1 MRYLIFI
8 AIFFNL
14 ALSADI
20 KKDLYHLYQDKQ
32 YEKACK
38 QGLKVFQKYRKDEEF
53 VSLYAFSCLYADHID
68 RLAVPISVLKYSEEA
83 RSNSAYF
90 AVILMQKKLLYHALV
105 DNYKINT
112 LKLPST
118 DHVLSIVFDLYSK
131 TDSSRKRSHYTF
143 QDKQNSKISYKLYL
157 KNDTRLK
164 KMVIEEYYD
173 TIMTHRHIY
182 W

>member
-1 MRYLIFI
+1 MKYLIFI
-8 AIFFNL
+8 TLFFIST
-14 ALSADI
+14 LSADI

-32 YEKACK
+32 YEEACK
-38 QGLKVFQKYRKDEEF
+38 QGLRVFQKYRKDEEF

-68 RLAVPISVLKYSEEA
+68 RLAVPIATLKHSEEA

-90 AVILMQKKLLYHALV
+90 AVILMQKKLLYHALI
-105 DNYKINT
+105 DNYKISE

-118 DHVLSIVFDLYSK
+118 DHILSIVFGLYSK
-131 TDSSRKRSHYTF
+131 ADNSRKRNHYVF
-143 QDKQNSKISYKLYL
+143 QDKQNSKVSYKLYL
-157 KNDTRLK
+157 KKDSRLK